1 VIGDRER
8 GQAGGHNACP
18 PAPGAALTATPL
30 LLIVC
35 SSLLHAGWNLIAK
48 RMSAAGGAPAVWAY
62 SLVTVAIYLPALLV
76 IAPGEVAALVQ
87 ANGTLALAVLAS
99 ALLHTAYAVLLQRG
113 YRSGDLSVV
122 YPVARGAAPLLT
134 TCGAV
139 LLLGER
145 PGPAALAGAL
155 LVAAGA
161 FWLGGGRAMLSAATR
176 RPGVGWG
183 LLIATFIAAYTV
195 VDAWAVAGLAVGAL
209 LLDTAGNL
217 LRLAIL
223 TPVALRA
230 PASLRLLWTRYR
242 WHVLAIGAISPLS
255 YILFLL
261 ALKHA
266 PVHASAPAREL
277 SLLFGALLGTL
288 VLREG
293 RPLERMSGAA
303 LIAAGVA
310 LLARG

>member
-1 VIGDRER
+1 
-8 GQAGGHNACP
+8 
-18 PAPGAALTATPL
+18 
-30 LLIVC
+30 
-35 SSLLHAGWNLIAK
+35 
-48 RMSAAGGAPAVWAY
+48 MSAAGGAPAVWAY